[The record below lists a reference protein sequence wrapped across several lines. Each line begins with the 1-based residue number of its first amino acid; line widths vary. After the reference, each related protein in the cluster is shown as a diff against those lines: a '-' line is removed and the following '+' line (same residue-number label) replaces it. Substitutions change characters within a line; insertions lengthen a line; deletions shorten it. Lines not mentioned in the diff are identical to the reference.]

1 MVLIVFTSN
10 RLLANDIYI
19 TQSGNNFDLDVT
31 QDGNNNSVSLNIQG
45 NDNSLDVYQEG
56 TAGNAVTFVSYWG
69 TMQGYGGDINGASNS
84 VKIKQYNTTG
94 SDTNRVGMHIWSSNN
109 TVDICQ
115 GATFESS
122 TDTGVSLVSDT
133 TASFTISSIALSASG

>member
-69 TMQGYGGDINGASNS
+69 TSIIQQDQIQTES
-84 VKIKQYNTTG
+84 VCI
-94 SDTNRVGMHIWSSNN
+94 
-109 TVDICQ
+109 
-115 GATFESS
+115 F
-122 TDTGVSLVSDT
+122 GVVIIL
-133 TASFTISSIALSASG
+133 